1 MQTFRTVPVASQ
13 CDASLHRFI
22 TLTFL
27 FVIRCENVVFRRD
40 AICAFCDFDLL
51 CFTNW
56 ARWHMPNYFRP
67 ICMQLFGCDILSKEK
82 KKALGGNSN
91 LASRAVHSSTSEL
104 GSGDYLWPRHPRRRV
119 ICCPRLP
126 SALSIFNIRS
136 ALCLSL
142 TSSPFS
148 PLPSPLLY
156 YYFFISPPFSP
167 HLWLSPPGS
176 WGIITQ
182 CTGWRFIHYH
192 IKGFL
197 MPHWLAHCY
206 CWGWLNI

>member
-1 MQTFRTVPVASQ
+1 MWRQPSSFHHANICVCNSVWKCRLPQRRNLCLLWFWLA
-13 CDASLHRFI
+13 LLYKLG
-22 TLTFL
+22 TLTH
-27 FVIRCENVVFRRD
+27 
-40 AICAFCDFDLL
+40 AQLL
-51 CFTNW
+51 QAYLHAALW
-56 ARWHMPNYFRP
+56 LWH
-67 ICMQLFGCDILSKEK
+67 LEK

-91 LASRAVHSSTSEL
+91 LASRAVHSLTSEL
-104 GSGDYLWPRHPRRRV
+104 GSADYLWPRHPWICI

-126 SALSIFNIRS
+126 SALSIFNIGS

-142 TSSPFS
+142 C

-156 YYFFISPPFSP
+156 YHFISPRFSP
-167 HLWLSPPGS
+167 HLWLSPPRS